1 MSLKTKLL
9 ELFKYEPD
17 KDGAQTFNI
26 KSALN
31 DNWDKIEAWAQSV
44 KTALAKLV
52 PTSRTVN
59 GKTLAEDVTLTAA
72 DIKMPDSEEN
82 VGAAMAKRLR
92 YDDNLG
98 LKIKLKAHKS
108 LEYMSFDSGEET
120 DLNYSGGCL
129 ALPGWRSGP
138 WGMQVRYD
146 MRWNTLF
153 TRRYF
158 NEGSE
163 WDDWVRLATCMPPEV
178 HELPLVNGAT
188 PEKSCVYYKTQENLV
203 IGKLSL
209 QASAAAYQEIPVAV
223 LPEGFRPPQD
233 IPFIVASCARKGVTW
248 EGTGWGRIAPDGT
261 IFVYQN
267 IAWGWVE
274 AQFSFIAAS

>member
-59 GKTLAEDVTLTAA
+59 GKALTKDVTLTGDDIAMGA
-72 DIKMPDSEEN
+72 DDAEN
-82 VGAAMAKRLR
+82 LRTAMAKRAMNHSEAIPQNDCDFITNVGVYR
-92 YDDNLG
+92 GYNDTKNMNNEDIG
-98 LKIKLKAHKS
+98 TIVVS
-108 LEYMSFDSGEET
+108 LPWDSNSRQQIVFVAGGKHIFHRAKTPVSWGEYTEIAQ
-120 DLNYSGGCL
+120 CV
-129 ALPGWRSGP
+129 A
-138 WGMQVRYD
+138 
-146 MRWNTLF
+146 
-153 TRRYF
+153 
-158 NEGSE
+158 
-163 WDDWVRLATCMPPEV
+163 PEV

-188 PEKSCVYYKTQENLV
+188 AEKSCVYYKTQEKLV

-233 IPFIVASCARKGVTW
+233 FPFIVASCARKGVTW

>member
-9 ELFKYEPD
+9 ELFKYEPET
-17 KDGAQTFNI
+17 DGAQTFNI

-44 KTALAKLV
+44 KTALAGLV

-59 GKTLAEDVTLTAA
+59 GKTLSADVTLTAA
-72 DIKMPDSEEN
+72 DIKMPNSEED
-82 VGAAMAKRLR
+82 VGAAMAKRLMANGNVMR
-92 YDDNLG
+92 QGFIGSTVDDMYFASVTGTQNGGFLECYKDYARRTQFVISPPTDNTPLHAWISQTADG
-98 LKIKLKAHKS
+98 AHWTSKK
-108 LEYMSFDSGEET
+108 
-120 DLNYSGGCL
+120 
-129 ALPGWRSGP
+129 
-138 WGMQVRYD
+138 
-146 MRWNTLF
+146 
-153 TRRYF
+153 
-158 NEGSE
+158 
-163 WDDWVRLATCMPPEV
+163 LATCETPEV

-188 PEKSCVYYKTQENLV
+188 AEKSCVYYKTQENLV

-233 IPFIVASCARKGVTW
+233 FPFIVASCARKGVTW

-261 IFVYQN
+261 IFVYQS
-267 IAWGWVE
+267 ITWGWVE
-274 AQFSFIAAS
+274 AQFSFIAAN

>member
-26 KSALN
+26 KQALN

-52 PTSRTVN
+52 PTSRKIN
-59 GKTLAEDVTLTAA
+59 GKALSADVTLTAA
-72 DIKMPDSEEN
+72 DIKMPDSEED
-82 VGAAMAKRLR
+82 VGAAMAKRLMANGNVMR
-92 YDDNLG
+92 QGFIGSTVDDMYFASVTGTQNGGFLECYKDYARRTQFVISPPTDNTPLHAWISQTADG
-98 LKIKLKAHKS
+98 AHWTSKK
-108 LEYMSFDSGEET
+108 
-120 DLNYSGGCL
+120 
-129 ALPGWRSGP
+129 
-138 WGMQVRYD
+138 
-146 MRWNTLF
+146 
-153 TRRYF
+153 
-158 NEGSE
+158 
-163 WDDWVRLATCMPPEV
+163 LATCETPEV

-188 PEKSCVYYKTQENLV
+188 AEKSCVYYKTQENLV

-233 IPFIVASCARKGVTW
+233 FPFIVASCARKGVTW

-261 IFVYQN
+261 IFVYQS
-267 IAWGWVE
+267 ITWGWVE
-274 AQFSFIAAS
+274 AQFSFIAAN